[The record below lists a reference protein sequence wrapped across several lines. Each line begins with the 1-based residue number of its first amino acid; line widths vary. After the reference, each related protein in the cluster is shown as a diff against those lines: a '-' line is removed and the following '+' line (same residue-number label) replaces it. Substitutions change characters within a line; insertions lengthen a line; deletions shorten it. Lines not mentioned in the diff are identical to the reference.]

1 MAASADPVE
10 VSLTD
15 FHHQP
20 GVFIDSSHQRPVVL
34 TKRKRP
40 YAYVVSPGYFA
51 LAEEAIKAMHGN
63 RQVIAAGE
71 LSVEDDEFLAKFGP
85 SADEVAADRWQA

>member
-1 MAASADPVE
+1 MAASTDPVE

-20 GVFIDSSHQRPVVL
+20 GAFIDSSHQRPVVL

-63 RQVIAAGE
+63 RRVVASGE
-71 LSVEDDEFLAKFGP
+71 LSSEDDEFLTKFGP
-85 SADEVAADRWQA
+85 SADEVAADRWVA

>member
-1 MAASADPVE
+1 MAASAEPVE

-20 GVFIDSSHQRPVVL
+20 GAFIDSSYQRPVAL

-40 YAYVVSPGYFA
+40 YAYLVSPDYFA
-51 LAEEAIKAMHGN
+51 LAEEAIKALHGN
-63 RQVIAAGE
+63 RRVIAASE
-71 LSVEDDEFLAKFGP
+71 LSDEDDEFLAKFGP
-85 SADEVAADRWQA
+85 SVDEMAADQWQA

>member
-63 RQVIAAGE
+63 RRVISADE
-71 LSVEDDEFLAKFGP
+71 LSPEDDEFLEKFGP